1 MRRYWKAHLDSL
13 EREGKRSEALRT
25 RVREEEERGEELV
38 DYEWVHFGF
47 RQLVSARRV
56 MACSHILAYY
66 AFQKNG
72 LFADDIR

>member
-1 MRRYWKAHLDSL
+1 M
-13 EREGKRSEALRT
+13 
-25 RVREEEERGEELV
+25 REEEERGEELV